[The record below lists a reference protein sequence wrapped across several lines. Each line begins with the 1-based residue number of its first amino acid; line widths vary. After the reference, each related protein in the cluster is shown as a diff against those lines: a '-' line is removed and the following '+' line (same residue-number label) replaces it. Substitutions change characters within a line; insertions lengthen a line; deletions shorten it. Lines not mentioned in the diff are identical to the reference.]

1 MKKLLLLLLAPLL
14 LVSCSSDDDDVD
26 NPDGFLAKNDGVV
39 FLENIGPDE
48 TYAFFWVFSPS
59 GYTQGEI
66 DPEDT
71 DDCGSFGFQPWN
83 VENTDEDGGFD
94 KYEVIENSSNTLKI
108 KYTYSYV
115 DPDYPEDNESGEATL
130 TAKLDGN
137 VLTMS
142 GTDPDGETFS
152 QTYYKSD
159 ITINEANCPE
169 YI

>member
-48 TYAFFWVFSPS
+48 YYAFFWIFSPS

-71 DDCGSFGFQPWN
+71 TSCYSSGFQPWN
-83 VENTDEDGGFD
+83 VEIPGQNGGFD
-94 KYEVIENSSNTLKI
+94 KYEVTHYFYDAVNSEIDNQQKNYTLISRNMFENCS
-108 KYTYSYV
+108 
-115 DPDYPEDNESGEATL
+115 
-130 TAKLDGN
+130 
-137 VLTMS
+137 
-142 GTDPDGETFS
+142 
-152 QTYYKSD
+152 
-159 ITINEANCPE
+159 
-169 YI
+169 